1 MDSLP
6 RLFGGKRRGI
16 MKNKRLTGHLAALFT
31 AIVWGTTF
39 ISTKILLV
47 DFQPVEI
54 LFFRFVLGYVILFA
68 ACPRRLKRESGRQE
82 GLFVLAG
89 LCGICLYY
97 LMENIALTYTMAS
110 NVGVVV
116 SVAPFFTAV
125 LAHLL
130 IPEGEKLG
138 MHFFAGFTVA
148 MAGIVLIS
156 FNGTK
161 LQVNPIGDILSVGA
175 AVVWA
180 FYSLLSRRIGGLGY
194 PVIPATRRIFFYG
207 IICMV
212 PALFFFDFQIG
223 LDRFA
228 NMTSLLNLLY
238 LGMGASALCFVTWNY
253 AVKVLGAVQTSV
265 YIYLVPVITI
275 ITSFLFLKEPVTW
288 MSAAGTALTIA
299 GLVVSEW
306 RVKGARK

>member
-1 MDSLP
+1 
-6 RLFGGKRRGI
+6 
-16 MKNKRLTGHLAALFT
+16 
-31 AIVWGTTF
+31 
-39 ISTKILLV
+39 
-47 DFQPVEI
+47 
-54 LFFRFVLGYVILFA
+54 
-68 ACPRRLKRESGRQE
+68 
-82 GLFVLAG
+82 
-89 LCGICLYY
+89 
-97 LMENIALTYTMAS
+97 
-110 NVGVVV
+110 
-116 SVAPFFTAV
+116 
-125 LAHLL
+125 
-130 IPEGEKLG
+130 
-138 MHFFAGFTVA
+138 
-148 MAGIVLIS
+148 
-156 FNGTK
+156 
-161 LQVNPIGDILSVGA
+161 
-175 AVVWA
+175 
-180 FYSLLSRRIGGLGY
+180 
-194 PVIPATRRIFFYG
+194 
-207 IICMV
+207 MV